1 MVWRFLAVGGS
12 LAAAFLSVIFIGLTP
27 RSIDLT
33 DSGYYLNSIK
43 FAADYRYGAD
53 FGKVYQGLFVLLQGD
68 WGLVRIFVYSLNA
81 VLTFV
86 LFWLLIDWLERFSS
100 YSPSR
105 IEKVLIISVG
115 TFGSSFM
122 LHWWLPT
129 PNYNTLAFQGILI
142 FSIALLLVLLYGWGH
157 TWMMGLGVFTAF
169 LGKPTTAA
177 ILVLLTL
184 SLYFLMNKRRLSAIA
199 LAGSSFIAILFLWS
213 LFQYGG
219 LDQLFDRFAFTLA
232 SVSAV
237 DAGHLGTPQNLSNA
251 QFLWGKYSPFYR
263 LTIPGAIGLGVFFIA
278 FSILIVRGFLRSSQK
293 WLDWSNLLLVLSSLA
308 GFLLF
313 ARYQQRGST
322 AILTLAVP
330 LSLALVTLVLR
341 RVRKRVGNPIGNLEK
356 NRAGFVLAAVFFLM
370 PIALGFGT
378 GNNFIQRGEAASV
391 FYFAATLIVISL
403 LQLRREDLGRKNHWS
418 GQFLTTGLFLVSTS
432 YVLVLS
438 ILNPYIENQSLFE
451 MNQSDVIK
459 GVYSSP
465 EVETYLQELRA
476 TGLRLGISEST
487 PVFDNTG
494 GSPTAIYAL
503 GGFPLGS
510 AWIQGGW
517 PGSQELAELQIDL
530 HSKECLSSTWVL
542 DEPDTSLKVFGDFG
556 IQLDPKG
563 EYTLAG
569 EFVHPVSG
577 NRQFLYKPRSESP
590 PVVDCHQT
598 QWK

>member
-1 MVWRFLAVGGS
+1 MVWKFLAVGGS
-12 LAAAFLSVIFIGLTP
+12 LAAALLTVVFVGLTP

-53 FGKVYQGLFVLLQGD
+53 FGKVYHGLFDLLQGD

-81 VLTFV
+81 ALAFI
-86 LFWLLIDWLERFSS
+86 LFWLLINWFERFSNFN
-100 YSPSR
+100 PTTL
-105 IEKVLIISVG
+105 EKVLIISVG

-157 TWMMGLGVFTAF
+157 AWMMGLGIFTSF

-177 ILVLLTL
+177 LLVLLTL
-184 SLYFLMNKRRLSAIA
+184 SLYFFINKRRLSAIA
-199 LAGSSFIAILFLWS
+199 VAGASFLVFLTLWS
-213 LFQYGG
+213 IFQYGG

-237 DAGHLGTPQNLSNA
+237 DAGHLGTPQNLSNLE
-251 QFLWGKYSPFYR
+251 FLWNKYSPFYR
-263 LTIPGAIGLGVFFIA
+263 LTVPGAVGLGVFFIA
-278 FSILIVRGFLRSSQK
+278 FSILIGRGVLRPGQK
-293 WLDWSNLLLVLSSLA
+293 SMNWSNLLFVISSIGGL
-308 GFLLF
+308 LLF
-313 ARYQQRGST
+313 ARYQQRGAT

-330 LSLALVTLVLR
+330 ASLALVTLVLR
-341 RVRKRVGNPIGNLEK
+341 GIRKRVGNPIGNSEK
-356 NRAGFVLAAVFFLM
+356 NRAGFVVAAVFFLM

-378 GNNFIQRGEAASV
+378 GNNFLQRGEAASV
-391 FYFAATLIVISL
+391 FYFAAALIILSVL
-403 LQLRREDLGRKNHWS
+403 PLTQGNLVQKNQWNS
-418 GQFLTTGLFLVSTS
+418 QFLTIGLFLVSTS

-476 TGLRLGISEST
+476 TGLRLSISEST

-530 HSKECLSSTWVL
+530 HNKECLSSTWVL
-542 DEPDTSLKVFGDFG
+542 DEPDSSLKVFGDFG

-563 EYTLAG
+563 DYALAG

-577 NRQFLYKPRSESP
+577 NRQFLYKPRTDSP
-590 PVVDCHQT
+590 PVVDCRQT